1 MNGSID
7 IFVELGRRL
16 ESFGKDSP
24 SQKVIQAAMKENDW
38 FRYDDV
44 ILAVKAIREEFLDKE
59 KLMAW
64 ATAYKRGT
72 SRRVLII
79 MAGNIPL
86 VGFFDLMCVV
96 MAGHTAIIKP
106 SSKDKVMME
115 YIIELLQDICPT
127 IPIEW
132 YVGTQDVDMVIAT
145 GGDQAAKYFSE
156 KYNNMPTIIRGS
168 RHSLAI
174 LDGSESKEELEA
186 LCEDITSYN
195 GLGCRNVSL
204 LMVHKKFPI
213 LPLCTPSDMHRQN
226 YAHTKA
232 MRTMLGQEFMDY
244 GCYIFVKEE
253 GFSDSISQINVIQYD
268 TIEQV
273 EEWLAKNDE
282 KIQCIVSNIIDHPR
296 RVAFGRAQY
305 PSLWDYADGVDVMK
319 FLTE

>member
-59 KLMAW
+59 KLTAW
-64 ATAYKRGT
+64 ATTYNKCEARKA
-72 SRRVLII
+72 LII

-86 VGFFDLMCVV
+86 VGFFDLMCVL
-96 MAGHTAIIKP
+96 MAGHTALVKP
-106 SSKDKVMME
+106 SSKDRVMME
-115 YIIELLQDICPT
+115 YIIELLRDICPT
-127 IPIEW
+127 IPIEP
-132 YVGTQDVDMVIAT
+132 YGGEQEFDMVIAT
-145 GGDQAAKYFSE
+145 GGDQAAKHFSE

-213 LPLCTPSDMHRQN
+213 LPL
-226 YAHTKA
+226 
-232 MRTMLGQEFMDY
+232 
-244 GCYIFVKEE
+244 
-253 GFSDSISQINVIQYD
+253 
-268 TIEQV
+268 
-273 EEWLAKNDE
+273 
-282 KIQCIVSNIIDHPR
+282 
-296 RVAFGRAQY
+296 
-305 PSLWDYADGVDVMK
+305 
-319 FLTE
+319 